1 MRVSCP
7 SVRLA
12 ACAAVCLISAAQRP
26 AQAQSSAPSIRG
38 TVEAGVVVQ
47 RYSAGADRTVRE
59 TSAPFGVLVR
69 HTSGVGAYVR
79 GLYAAAGGDGLGA
92 LSGIADVQGGVSYR
106 RRLGGMVAEASLA
119 ASAPGRSAALT
130 DAEFATATTLA
141 FDDYAFETPTLGQG
155 ATVSPSVTVVV
166 SGGRGVALGAGAA
179 YYARS
184 AFTPFVG
191 DTASSAA
198 PAEYSPADE
207 LVLTAGLTAQTGRAS
222 TVAIDAT
229 LVSYGDD
236 AFDGVTF
243 SPGNRLSGTLRWAMG
258 GGPVRGRVL
267 AHYRHVFDGAVGA
280 RTVVYQRPEHAML
293 TAGIG
298 VYRGR
303 SGVEVTAGARYFGV
317 FQQAGTTLDVLN
329 VLGEQQ
335 LLVDVGAAP
344 TVEVMP
350 GVALSGAFT
359 YSFGV
364 IEAVGASP
372 LSGFRAGAG
381 LRATF

>member
-1 MRVSCP
+1 MRAP
-7 SVRLA
+7 SPALRLA
-12 ACAAVCLISAAQRP
+12 ACVTVCLVAAPGP
-26 AQAQSSAPSIRG
+26 AQAQPAVQAIRG

-47 RYSAGADRTVRE
+47 RYTAGADQTVRE
-59 TSAPFGVLVR
+59 TSAPFGVILR

-79 GLYAAAGGDGLGA
+79 GLYAAAGGDDLGA
-92 LSGIADVQGGVSYR
+92 LSGVADVQGGVSYR
-106 RRLGGMVAEASLA
+106 RRLGGVVAEASLA
-119 ASAPGRSAALT
+119 ASAPGRGSALT
-130 DAEFATATTLA
+130 DPEFATATTLA

-155 ATVSPSVTVVV
+155 ATVSPAVTVVLP
-166 SGGRGVALGAGAA
+166 GGRGVALGAGAA

-184 AFTPFVG
+184 AFTPFVR
-191 DTASSAA
+191 DAASTT
-198 PAEYSPADE
+198 PPPEYSPADE
-207 LVLTAGLTAQTGRAS
+207 TVLTAGLTAQTGRAS
-222 TVAIDAT
+222 TVAFDAT

-236 AFDGVTF
+236 SFDGLTF
-243 SPGNRLSGTLRWAMG
+243 SPGNRLSGTIRWAMG
-258 GGPVRGRVL
+258 GGTVRGRFL
-267 AHYRHVFDGAVGA
+267 AHYRHVFDGTVGA
-280 RTVVYQRPEHAML
+280 RTVAYQRPEHAML
-293 TAGIG
+293 ATGIG
-298 VYRGR
+298 VYSGR

-350 GVALSGAFT
+350 GIAFSGAFT